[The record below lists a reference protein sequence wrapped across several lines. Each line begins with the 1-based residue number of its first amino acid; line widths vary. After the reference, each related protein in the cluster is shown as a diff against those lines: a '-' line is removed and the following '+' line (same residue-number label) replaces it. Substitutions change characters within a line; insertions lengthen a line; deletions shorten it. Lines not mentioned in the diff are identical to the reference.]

1 MMMAPSGGEGGSG
14 AGPSQRPGH
23 IDLTLPP
30 GSGDEL
36 SDLVAELDQAEREIR
51 RLSESR
57 IESTEDQEARQQI
70 LARLKTFLDEVDS
83 RLEQAREIDRVRDN
97 ERARLREELD
107 AQMVPFLLFREFRR
121 PSSQLKGGRKPSKF
135 ERCLVNKSRPK
146 NNIENCGPRNR
157 KGGPGARASWVGV

>member
-14 AGPSQRPGH
+14 AGPSQRRGH

-57 IESTEDQEARQQI
+57 IESTEDLEARQQI

-107 AQMVPFLLFREFRR
+107 AQMAPFIQRIQAAELAAERRAKAVEVPTLL
-121 PSSQLKGGRKPSKF
+121 SQQIQAQEQYLKLWDEVRSEKK
-135 ERCLVNKSRPK
+135 
-146 NNIENCGPRNR
+146 
-157 KGGPGARASWVGV
+157 